1 VGGGSEDIGDIDEIQ
16 DLAALRRSYARGE
29 LDEAD
34 AAADPFE
41 QFSRWFVDAQGAGLP
56 EPNAMVLAT
65 ADASGQPS
73 GRTVLLKGFG
83 PRGFRF
89 FTGHLSRKGR
99 EIAANPRASLVFPW
113 FPIERQV
120 VVVGSVAAVSREET
134 AEYFHSRPHGSQLG
148 AWASRQS
155 SVIDSRD
162 ELEERYAE
170 LLARWPE
177 GTEVPVPDFWGG
189 FIVVP
194 ETVEFWAGRA
204 SRLHDRLR
212 YRRTPGAWIVERLSP

>member
-1 VGGGSEDIGDIDEIQ
+1 
-16 DLAALRRSYARGE
+16 
-29 LDEAD
+29 
-34 AAADPFE
+34 
-41 QFSRWFVDAQGAGLP
+41 
-56 EPNAMVLAT
+56 
-65 ADASGQPS
+65 
-73 GRTVLLKGFG
+73 
-83 PRGFRF
+83 
-89 FTGHLSRKGR
+89 
-99 EIAANPRASLVFPW
+99 
-113 FPIERQV
+113 
-120 VVVGSVAAVSREET
+120 
-134 AEYFHSRPHGSQLG
+134 
-148 AWASRQS
+148 
-155 SVIDSRD
+155 VIDSRD